1 MLHRIDFTQVLG
13 NLHCMKVWRKNCK
26 DRGNKP
32 LFGCST
38 LKFQIV
44 IWLQEVEAEERVEPE
59 DVPYGKCRWDFFLS
73 VMSAISSFAQNLWRL
88 LTFHA
93 SLGHC
98 LGQFAEAISSQMPK
112 MRCKTY
118 ALRCLN
124 ASSVPLFGWISSRQ
138 VYSKGL

>member
-1 MLHRIDFTQVLG
+1 M
-13 NLHCMKVWRKNCK
+13 
-26 DRGNKP
+26 
-32 LFGCST
+32 
-38 LKFQIV
+38 
-44 IWLQEVEAEERVEPE
+44 EAEERVEPE

-73 VMSAISSFAQNLWRL
+73 VMSAIRFLCTNDFAQNLWRL
-88 LTFHA
+88 LTFQA

-124 ASSVPLFGWISSRQ
+124 AFSVPLFGWISSRQ
-138 VYSKGL
+138 VYGKGL